1 MNKDYL
7 KLMDLAK
14 DSIRYAYAPYS
25 KFRVGAALLM
35 KDGSVYTGCNVENAS
50 YGLSICAE
58 RVAIAKAVSAGKR
71 DLRAIAVIAE
81 KSEVTPCGACRQFI
95 SEFGTDIDIIYIKD
109 GHIVVKKIADL
120 LPEAF
125 NSACL

>member
-1 MNKDYL
+1 
-7 KLMDLAK
+7 
-14 DSIRYAYAPYS
+14 
-25 KFRVGAALLM
+25 
-35 KDGSVYTGCNVENAS
+35 VENAS

-81 KSEVTPCGACRQFI
+81 KSDVTPCGACRQFI
-95 SEFGTDIDIIYIKD
+95 SEFGTDIDVIYIKD

-120 LPEAF
+120 LPEVF